1 MASGPSPFEAT
12 GQPSNGRDRQTE
24 DLRPHPLTGVDA
36 LLDVTLSSTTL
47 VHTLLL
53 TWEYPA
59 RDVLVLYSAEA
70 SGDSW
75 ELGGASNTT
84 TATRRRLR

>member
-1 MASGPSPFEAT
+1 M
-12 GQPSNGRDRQTE
+12 
-24 DLRPHPLTGVDA
+24 
-36 LLDVTLSSTTL
+36 TLPSTTL